1 MTTLTRGRYIA
12 LEGGE
17 GAGKSTLA
25 RMVRTRLEAAG
36 RVVRLV
42 REPGG
47 TAAGEGIR
55 RLLLD
60 DGRLEPWTEALL
72 FAAQRAE
79 LAAEVIKP
87 ALERGEW
94 VVADRS
100 YYSSL
105 AYQGIARGLGLE
117 KVRLLNEW
125 GLAGVVPD
133 LVVVLM
139 VDPIDGLARQDHPD
153 RIGGEGPEFS
163 RAVAAAYHQLGK
175 DEPGRVVLVDA
186 GDPLQAVVER
196 VMEVLS

>member
-1 MTTLTRGRYIA
+1 MTSLTGGRYIA

-47 TAAGEGIR
+47 TAVGEGIR

-87 ALERGEW
+87 ALDRGEW
-94 VVADRS
+94 VVSDRS

-105 AYQGIARGLGLE
+105 AYQGIARGLGFE
-117 KVRLLNEW
+117 KVRLVNEW

-153 RIGGEGPEFS
+153 RIGGGGAPFF
-163 RAVAAAYHQLGK
+163 RRGA
-175 DEPGRVVLVDA
+175 A
-186 GDPLQAVVER
+186 GDPLQVVVER
-196 VMEVLS
+196 VMEVLT